1 MQSPCQKAKHIPSS
15 NGSNDHIKKKK
26 VAPPLPVKS
35 DNGPVWP
42 QQQVTVLEVGTNI
55 KFFNY
60 FSSDDFTAPF
70 PSKESK

>member
-1 MQSPCQKAKHIPSS
+1 MQSPCQKTKHIPSS

-42 QQQVTVLEVGTNI
+42 QQQVTVLEVGTDI
-55 KFFNY
+55 KLL
-60 FSSDDFTAPF
+60 
-70 PSKESK
+70 